1 MTSTKA
7 LMMVPRYWPQTG
19 GAELHSRRLAQELS
33 QDIDIDILRFNA
45 ETDTVT
51 DFAYARAQSG
61 IVNDG
66 GMSVHTLSSSGPNAA
81 LLRGLSRTADRLRP
95 ARRAFNMLARR
106 DLAPRLRQLTR
117 EHDVVHGVY
126 NGFTA
131 GFEAL
136 ADTGK
141 PFVFTPLTHT
151 TKPEGTAWSSPQ
163 FKRLYQRADALIA
176 MTEYEREWLTAQG
189 ADADKVHVCP
199 MAPLFD
205 LSKPDPDGFRARWD
219 LGDAPVILFLGRLT
233 GYKGYRQL
241 IAAADRVWQ
250 EHPAT
255 RFVIAGPGERPAGLS
270 DDRLVFTGSI
280 SDPEKKSA
288 IAACDLLCVPSTE
301 ESLGVVYLE
310 AWSFGKPVIAADIP
324 AMRSVIRHGHDGWL
338 VDQDAGAIADRILIL
353 LDDPDR
359 MLAAGRA
366 GALKVERIY
375 NWAQSARQLRSIYA
389 DIA

>member
-1 MTSTKA
+1 MTATKA

-19 GAELHSRRLAQELS
+19 GAELHSRRLAQELGR
-33 QDIDIDILRFNA
+33 DIDIDILRFNA
-45 ETDTVT
+45 EDDTAT
-51 DFAYARAQSG
+51 DFAYAAARTG
-61 IVNDG
+61 VVNDG
-66 GMSVHTLSSSGPNAA
+66 GMAVHTLSPTGPSAA
-81 LLRGLSRTADRLRP
+81 LLHGLAHTADRFRP

-106 DLAPRLRQLTR
+106 DLAPRLRRLAR
-117 EHDVVHGVY
+117 GYDVVHGVY

-141 PFVFTPLTHT
+141 PFVFTPLAHT

-163 FKRLYQRADALIA
+163 FRRLYQRADALIA
-176 MTEYEREWLTAQG
+176 MTEYERDWLTAQG
-189 ADADKVHVCP
+189 ADADRVHVCP

-205 LSKPDPDGFRARWD
+205 LSKPDPEGFRARWK

-241 IAAADRVWQ
+241 IAAAELVWQ
-250 EHPAT
+250 EHPDT
-255 RFVIAGPGERPAGLS
+255 RFVIAGPGERPAGPA
-270 DDRLVFTGSI
+270 DDRLVFTGPI
-280 SDPEKKSA
+280 TDPDKKSA

-338 VDQDAGAIADRILIL
+338 VDQDAEAIADRLLIL

-359 MLAAGRA
+359 MPAAGKA
-366 GALKVERIY
+366 GSLKVEQIY

-389 DIA
+389 DIS